1 MATSV
6 DLLFKG
12 LPLIGQPIE
21 LVFGAD
27 DEAPVVDALVS
38 VSGMLPALGGVV
50 RVAMGVTASVAA
62 ALPALGGTVR
72 VRYATDTARPT
83 VGQTKTTWQHA
94 QGIQISTTAHW
105 QDGAPVS
112 ATVRAPWQ
120 DAQQLQVSVSARWQD
135 ADRTARQ
142 QTRTRWQ
149 DGQAVRSSI
158 GVRFQDGIRS
168 VRPSIT
174 TRWQDGTRTRAG
186 TVTRYQDGNRD
197 RRLQTR
203 TRWQDAAPL
212 SSATHDTAHNAVP
225 LALRWGTR
233 YQDAMRPPAGMW
245 VPPGPALPDPCYV
258 PPHGLHVELLFSDA
272 WSASTELV
280 FICER
285 HGGGPGPDPEALIVI
300 PVRRYYVV
308 INDIT
313 LRRVDGN
320 YELLA
325 YGLSMSIDRDSW
337 TWSFSATLRADAL
350 PYLEPGSRTEP
361 VELEATINGAPYRLQ
376 VEKIGRDTQFGA
388 VRIRISGRGRAAILA
403 APYAPVLNF
412 GNSAPRTAQ
421 QLMAD
426 VLTINGVSIGWDVD
440 WGLVDWPVPAGA
452 WAMQGSYIDAIT
464 DIAAA
469 AGGYV
474 QPHATDAT
482 LRILPSYPK
491 PPWEWDSITPD
502 IELPA
507 AAASVESIEWVD
519 MPAYNRVFL
528 GGVSKGVFGPFKR
541 TGSDGSLLAPPVT
554 HALITHADAHRQRG
568 LSELSNTGRQ
578 AHYQLKTQVMPE
590 TGIIVP
596 GNFVRYVGGA
606 PVIGIVRGTRLDWS
620 RPVMRQTIG
629 VETHVAA

>member
-1 MATSV
+1 MARS
-6 DLLFKG
+6 
-12 LPLIGQPIE
+12 
-21 LVFGAD
+21 
-27 DEAPVVDALVS
+27 
-38 VSGMLPALGGVV
+38 
-50 RVAMGVTASVAA
+50 AS
-62 ALPALGGTVR
+62 
-72 VRYATDTARPT
+72 ATRASLSDTA
-83 VGQTKTTWQHA
+83 QN
-94 QGIQISTTAHW
+94 
-105 QDGAPVS
+105 
-112 ATVRAPWQ
+112 
-120 DAQQLQVSVSARWQD
+120 SVPLHKGW
-135 ADRTARQ
+135 
-142 QTRTRWQ
+142 
-149 DGQAVRSSI
+149 GM
-158 GVRFQDGIRS
+158 
-168 VRPSIT
+168 
-174 TRWQDGTRTRAG
+174 
-186 TVTRYQDGNRD
+186 RYQN
-197 RRLQTR
+197 
-203 TRWQDAAPL
+203 
-212 SSATHDTAHNAVP
+212 
-225 LALRWGTR
+225 
-233 YQDAMRPPAGMW
+233 AMRPPVGQW
-245 VPPGPALPDPCYV
+245 KPQGPQPFDPCYV
-258 PPHGLHVELLFSDA
+258 PPHGLNVELLFDDE
-272 WSASTELV
+272 WSGSTELV

-308 INDIT
+308 INDII

-325 YGLSMSIDRDSW
+325 YGFNMAIDRDSW

-350 PYLEPGSRTEP
+350 PYLEPGSRSEP
-361 VELEATINGAPYRLQ
+361 VELEATINGVPYRLQ

-388 VRIRISGRGRAAILA
+388 VRIRINGRGRAAILA

-491 PPWEWDSITPD
+491 PPWEWDTITPD

-519 MPAYNRVFL
+519 MPAYNRVFA
-528 GGVSKGVFGPFKR
+528 GGVSKGVFGPFTR
-541 TGSDGSLLAPPVT
+541 SGTAGDLIATQVT

-568 LSELSNTGRQ
+568 LAELSNTGRQ

-596 GNFVRYVGGA
+596 GNFVRYVGDTT
-606 PVIGIVRGTRLDWS
+606 VIGIVRSTSLDWS
-620 RPVMRQTIG
+620 SPVMRQTIG

>member
-1 MATSV
+1 MAELHTLVFSEGAVPAVSPHRLIFGQSTETEPEPIADVALGLVASITGLRGVATVRYASNTARPMVCSV
-6 DLLFKG
+6 DAPWQEATRVQMPMG
-12 LPLIGQPIE
+12 VDWHQSQAQRLPL
-21 LVFGAD
+21 A
-27 DEAPVVDALVS
+27 
-38 VSGMLPALGGVV
+38 
-50 RVAMGVTASVAA
+50 ASSTA
-62 ALPALGGTVR
+62 ALPVREVLGVVWRDTER
-72 VRYATDTARPT
+72 VRA
-83 VGQTKTTWQHA
+83 
-94 QGIQISTTAHW
+94 
-105 QDGAPVS
+105 
-112 ATVRAPWQ
+112 
-120 DAQQLQVSVSARWQD
+120 
-135 ADRTARQ
+135 
-142 QTRTRWQ
+142 
-149 DGQAVRSSI
+149 AVRSAYQAAQP
-158 GVRFQDGIRS
+158 VATD
-168 VRPSIT
+168 PL
-174 TRWQDGTRTRAG
+174 
-186 TVTRYQDGNRD
+186 TV
-197 RRLQTR
+197 
-203 TRWQDAAPL
+203 
-212 SSATHDTAHNAVP
+212 
-225 LALRWGTR
+225 R
-233 YQDAMRPPAGMW
+233 YQDALRGRTAARSRYQAALPVS
-245 VPPGPALPDPCYV
+245 VPPLRVGYQDTLRLRSAAITSYQRAIGRAEGVSERGQRALPRQSSLDSQYQRAMRAPIGISFVPPPKPDEPCYV
-258 PPHGLHVELLFSDA
+258 PPNGLHVELVFSEP
-272 WSASTELV
+272 WQEASDLIFV
-280 FICER
+280 CER
-285 HGGGPGPDPEALIVI
+285 HGAGPDPEPEAEIVI

-320 YELLA
+320 YELRA
-325 YGLSMSIDRDSW
+325 YGFSMAIDKDSW
-337 TWSFSATLRADAL
+337 TWSFSATLRSDAL
-350 PYLEPGSRTEP
+350 PYLEPGSRSEP
-361 VELEATINGAPYRLQ
+361 VELEATINGQPYRLQ

-482 LRILPSYPK
+482 LRILSSYPK
-491 PPWEWDSITPD
+491 PPWEWDTITPD

-519 MPAYNRVFL
+519 MPAYNRVFA
-528 GGVSKGVFGPFKR
+528 GGVSKGVFGPFTR
-541 TGSDGSLLAPPVT
+541 AGTAGNLIAPQVT

-568 LSELSNTGRQ
+568 LAELSNTGRQ

-596 GNFVRYVGGA
+596 GKFVRYVGGA
-606 PVIGIVRGTRLDWS
+606 PVIGIVRSTSLDWS

>member
-1 MATSV
+1 MSLADLVFSRPPITGAPHLVFGDTDDGPPSIPDTTLHASGKLSGLRGHIGLVAAAVLRGGGRISGLRGSVALQYDSRVYRYREGSAVARHNPAIASAVATGVGWGLSAPQPGGTGARWQPGRNAAKSV
-6 DLLFKG
+6 DLRQNTTAPVLREPAAGWQRALGEHAAFTGVQQHGVGHSVDARLLHQVAAHLQRSAALG
-12 LPLIGQPIE
+12 LQAAIE
-21 LVFGAD
+21 LHLEPRAHWTRA
-27 DEAPVVDALVS
+27 APVLVMHQGR
-38 VSGMLPALGGVV
+38 SG
-50 RVAMGVTASVAA
+50 ASTIH
-62 ALPALGGTVR
+62 PSR
-72 VRYATDTARPT
+72 
-83 VGQTKTTWQHA
+83 QFHA
-94 QGIQISTTAHW
+94 
-105 QDGAPVS
+105 
-112 ATVRAPWQ
+112 
-120 DAQQLQVSVSARWQD
+120 ARWQ
-135 ADRTARQ
+135 
-142 QTRTRWQ
+142 
-149 DGQAVRSSI
+149 
-158 GVRFQDGIRS
+158 
-168 VRPSIT
+168 P
-174 TRWQDGTRTRAG
+174 
-186 TVTRYQDGNRD
+186 
-197 RRLQTR
+197 
-203 TRWQDAAPL
+203 
-212 SSATHDTAHNAVP
+212 
-225 LALRWGTR
+225 
-233 YQDAMRPPAGMW
+233 AMRPLSGRSPAPQ
-245 VPPGPALPDPCYV
+245 PPLPDAPCYLPDANLV
-258 PPHGLHVELLFSDA
+258 FEAA
-272 WSASTELV
+272 WSADAHLV
-280 FICER
+280 FVCER
-285 HGGGPGPDPEALIVI
+285 HEPGPNPEPEALIVI
-300 PVRRYYVV
+300 PIQRYYVV
-308 INDIT
+308 INDVI

-325 YGLSMSIDRDSW
+325 YGFNMAIDRDSW

-491 PPWEWDSITPD
+491 PPWEWDTITPD

-519 MPAYNRVFL
+519 MPAYNRVFA
-528 GGVSKGVFGPFKR
+528 GGVSKGVFGPFTR
-541 TGSDGSLLAPPVT
+541 AGTAGNLIAPQVT

-568 LSELSNTGRQ
+568 LAELSNTGRQ

-596 GNFVRYVGGA
+596 GKFVRYVGGA
-606 PVIGIVRGTRLDWS
+606 PVIGIVRSTSLDWS

>member
-1 MATSV
+1 ML
-6 DLLFKG
+6 DLVFRR
-12 LPLIGQPIE
+12 PASTGQPVE

-27 DEAPVVDALVS
+27 VETPSTDVSLRVDVELGGLELEIYAAPTTGAELLVDLGGLEVQVGAAYDSRTDRPMVGDTRSAWQVARALRPEVSGSWSSTQAMPMYVDSAWSAAVARHATVDARTQD
-38 VSGMLPALGGVV
+38 AL
-50 RVAMGVTASVAA
+50 RLQ
-62 ALPALGGTVR
+62 ALRTSAW
-72 VRYATDTARPT
+72 
-83 VGQTKTTWQHA
+83 QT
-94 QGIQISTTAHW
+94 
-105 QDGAPVS
+105 
-112 ATVRAPWQ
+112 
-120 DAQQLQVSVSARWQD
+120 AQQLQAGPYDCQLQD
-135 ADRTARQ
+135 TLRN
-142 QTRTRWQ
+142 
-149 DGQAVRSSI
+149 
-158 GVRFQDGIRS
+158 
-168 VRPSIT
+168 VRPSIDSG
-174 TRWQDGTRTRAG
+174 WQVGMPVATLRTLRIKDGL
-186 TVTRYQDGNRD
+186 RD
-197 RRLQTR
+197 RRASLDSDWQTGLHLQ
-203 TRWQDAAPL
+203 QQIQAGL
-212 SSATHDTAHNAVP
+212 GKG
-225 LALRWGTR
+225 LALHVGIDSGW
-233 YQDAMRPPAGMW
+233 QIAMRPPIGKSRPV
-245 VPPGPALPDPCYV
+245 VPPLPDRCYM
-258 PPHGLHVELLFSDA
+258 PPKGNAVELVFKA
-272 WSASTELV
+272 PWSASTELV
-280 FICER
+280 FVCER
-285 HGGGPGPDPEALIVI
+285 HGPGPNPEPEAEIVI

-313 LRRVDGN
+313 LRRVDGD

-482 LRILPSYPK
+482 LRILSSYPK
-491 PPWEWDSITPD
+491 PPWEWDTITPD

-519 MPAYNRVFL
+519 MPAYNRVFA
-528 GGVSKGVFGPFKR
+528 GGVSKGVFGPFTR
-541 TGSDGSLLAPPVT
+541 AGTAGNLIAPQVT

-568 LSELSNTGRQ
+568 IAEISNTGRQ
-578 AHYQLKTQVMPE
+578 AHYEIKTQVHPS
-590 TGIIVP
+590 TGLILP
-596 GNFVRYVGGA
+596 GQFVRYVGDTT
-606 PVIGIVRGTRLDWS
+606 VTGIVRSTRLDWS
-620 RPVMRQTIG
+620 RPVMRQNIG
-629 VETHVAA
+629 VETHVLA

>member
-1 MATSV
+1 MSLADLVFSRPPITGAPHLVFGDTDDGPPSIPDATLHASGKLSGLRGHIGLVAAAVLRGGGRISGLRGSVALQYDSRVYRYREGSAVARDNPAVASTVATGVGWGQSAPHPGGTGARWQPGRNAAKSV
-6 DLLFKG
+6 DLR
-12 LPLIGQPIE
+12 QNTT
-21 LVFGAD
+21 
-27 DEAPVVDALVS
+27 APVLREPTARWQ
-38 VSGMLPALGGVV
+38 PALGKQ
-50 RVAMGVTASVAA
+50 AAFTAVQQHGLAHSVDARLLHQVAA
-62 ALPALGGTVR
+62 HLQRSAALGLQAAIALR
-72 VRYATDTARPT
+72 LER
-83 VGQTKTTWQHA
+83 TT
-94 QGIQISTTAHW
+94 HW
-105 QDGAPVS
+105 QRAAPVLVIRQGRS
-112 ATVRAPWQ
+112 GASTIHPSRQFHA
-120 DAQQLQVSVSARWQD
+120 ARWQ
-135 ADRTARQ
+135 A
-142 QTRTRWQ
+142 
-149 DGQAVRSSI
+149 
-158 GVRFQDGIRS
+158 
-168 VRPSIT
+168 
-174 TRWQDGTRTRAG
+174 
-186 TVTRYQDGNRD
+186 
-197 RRLQTR
+197 
-203 TRWQDAAPL
+203 
-212 SSATHDTAHNAVP
+212 
-225 LALRWGTR
+225 
-233 YQDAMRPPAGMW
+233 AMRPLSGRSPAPQ
-245 VPPGPALPDPCYV
+245 PPLPHAPCYLPDANLV
-258 PPHGLHVELLFSDA
+258 FEAA
-272 WSASTELV
+272 WSADPHLV
-280 FICER
+280 FVCER
-285 HGGGPGPDPEALIVI
+285 HGAGPNPEPEALIVI
-300 PVRRYYVV
+300 PIQRYYVV
-308 INDIT
+308 INDVI

-325 YGLSMSIDRDSW
+325 YGFNMAIDRDSW

-464 DIAAA
+464 DIAGA

-491 PPWEWDSITPD
+491 PPWEWDTITPD

-519 MPAYNRVFL
+519 MPAYNRVFA
-528 GGVSKGVFGPFKR
+528 GGVSKGVFGPFTR
-541 TGSDGSLLAPPVT
+541 SGTAGDLIAPQVT

-568 LSELSNTGRQ
+568 LAELSNTGRQ

-596 GNFVRYVGGA
+596 GKFVRYVGGA
-606 PVIGIVRGTRLDWS
+606 PVIGIVRGTSLDWS